1 MSSSDLIIDYNIN
14 LKYNNKNKNVSKLNS
29 KVLGWENSPVNI
41 EAINTGVV
49 VNLPSILVDF
59 NVKFNFSS
67 SFELSYEVSYIE
79 KVINKIK
86 IKKCTFM
93 QGANVIFIE
102 GILNKQ
108 IYYNTF
114 RPINVIGA
122 LGDEH
127 IKNIQV
133 PFEFAISIKTKK
145 EFFLP
150 SKVKKASILEENKE
164 NIIITTT
171 KFYYNLPYCEID
183 SCEILSSKD
192 NILINKVPCVRMPLG
207 VKEMINIENIVTVK
221 MKIKLL
227 KNVDV
232 YIPTNK

>member
-1 MSSSDLIIDYNIN
+1 MSSSDLVIDYNIN
-14 LKYNNKNKNVSKLNS
+14 LKYNNINKNFPKINS

-79 KVINKIK
+79 KVINNIEV
-86 IKKCTFM
+86 KKCTFM
-93 QGANVIFIE
+93 QGANVIFVE

-108 IYYNTF
+108 IFYNTF
-114 RPINVIGA
+114 RPINVVGA
-122 LGDEH
+122 LGDVY
-127 IKNIQV
+127 IKKIQV
-133 PFEFAISIKTKK
+133 PFEFATSIKTKK
-145 EFFLP
+145 ENFLP
-150 SKVKKASILEENKE
+150 SKVKKASILEEKKD

-192 NILINKVPCVRMPLG
+192 NILINKVPCITMPLG
-207 VKEMINIENIVTVK
+207 RKEIISIENIVTVK
-221 MKIKLL
+221 LRIKLL

-232 YIPTNK
+232 YIP